1 MPQVAH
7 SHFFNFIHSCAQ
19 RDDIWIDIHRTDVAQ
34 EIFNLEEGKQNAS
47 VISPMKTLDVKEE
60 RSEEKLKSLKTVA
73 PNVSCT
79 RGVSGPFQEEMHKV
93 QALSPKIP

>member
-7 SHFFNFIHSCAQ
+7 SHFFNFTHSCAQ

-47 VISPMKTLDVKEE
+47 IISPMKTLGVKEE
-60 RSEEKLKSLKTVA
+60 QREEKLRSLKRP
-73 PNVSCT
+73 PNIGCT
-79 RGVSGPFQEEMHKV
+79 
-93 QALSPKIP
+93 